1 MVICGI
7 AVLLRGLSLTAGFGF
22 LWLGFVVCC
31 LFVDC
36 CVCIVCCLLVLT
48 VLYGW

>member
-31 LFVDC
+31 LLTV
-36 CVCIVCCLLVLT
+36 VLVLF
-48 VLYGW
+48 VVY